1 MRTTI
6 VWMLIVLLSAGI
18 VFSLAPAPA
27 SACSCAGPAPVQE
40 ELNRKTAVF
49 SGKVTGVAGPNRGFI
64 RSSADPVRI
73 TFEVGKVWKGELLAQ
88 TDVYTASSSAS
99 CGYDSFAVGKEY
111 IVYASTDKDQL
122 VTGLCS
128 RTKLLTAA
136 GEDLQALGNGYGPL
150 PGKSGPTRNV
160 PLTADIAAV
169 VVLLA
174 AAVSFLVTRK
184 RRRSS

>member
-1 MRTTI
+1 
-6 VWMLIVLLSAGI
+6 MLIGLLSAGI

-40 ELNRKTAVF
+40 ELSRKTAVF
-49 SGKVTGVAGPNRGFI
+49 SGKVTGVAGPNRGFV

-73 TFEVGKVWKGELLAQ
+73 TFEVGNVWKGELLAQ
-88 TDVYTASSSAS
+88 TDVYTAASSAS

-150 PGKSGPTRNV
+150 PGKSGPTV
-160 PLTADIAAV
+160 PLTAGIAAAI
-169 VVLLA
+169 VLLA
-174 AAVSFLVTRK
+174 AAVSFLVFA
-184 RRRSS
+184 RRPNRSS